1 MSAEW
6 SVCLWVYENNKDRR
20 RIELIRTR
28 YDDYQKKIHKIKEIN
43 LENLVLWKSNKKW
56 RNTWYHEEKQA
67 ENYLQEHEPM
77 TG

>member
-1 MSAEW
+1 MII
-6 SVCLWVYENNKDRR
+6 K
-20 RIELIRTR
+20 
-28 YDDYQKKIHKIKEIN
+28 KKIHKIKEIN